1 MGILELKD
9 RKAFLPN
16 LMLGVGMAL
25 ALSCFSVLSQMLYS
39 ESGPYTSI
47 IVLGAGLI
55 ALVVA
60 RSVGELSL
68 MYPGAIGVWT
78 YVRNAWGNYLGLIV
92 ILGYIGMLL
101 LVAGVEGK
109 LLGQIFSDIF
119 HLDNPTVVIAI
130 LFLLVM
136 AINLRG
142 LSFSKRAQTWM
153 VMLLV
158 LLSTLM
164 ALLALVT
171 APGEP
176 IENAVHMKFQFG
188 SLLEMIIVAFFLFV
202 GFEWI
207 TNSANTSRKAAEDIP
222 KVLTLSIIVLVV
234 YYFLFS
240 IAMQAY
246 LSRGFVLNVASPHV
260 SMASILLGDYA
271 TYLVFL
277 LSSLAVLTSFN
288 VGLMGATRLVY
299 AVAREGYL
307 PISFATVINRHSVPV
322 WPIIALGGSGLMIA
336 IICATTGINV
346 AVLAEVAALIICA
359 IYVILLET
367 TLRLRTRLGQKVLK
381 QQSFLPRM
389 LINAVAGFM
398 VIVVV
403 AMVFD
408 KGWGAETQLF
418 SLLLMLAM
426 LCAGLMVLKKR
437 KQTELIQKEK
447 SL

>member
-25 ALSCFSVLSQMLYS
+25 ALSCFSVLSQMLHS
-39 ESGPYTSI
+39 ESGLFTSI
-47 IVLGAGLI
+47 IVVVAGLI

-119 HLDNPTVVIAI
+119 HLDNPAVVIAI

-136 AINLRG
+136 AINLHG

-171 APGEP
+171 APGES
-176 IENAVHMKFQFG
+176 IENTVHVKFQFG
-188 SLLEMIIVAFFLFV
+188 SLLEMLIVAFFLFV

-246 LSRGFVLNVASPHV
+246 LSRGFALNAATPHV

-271 TYLVFL
+271 TYLIFL

-307 PISFATVINRHSVPV
+307 PNSFATVINRHSAPV
-322 WPIIALGGSGLMIA
+322 WPIISLGGSGLVIA
-336 IICATTGINV
+336 IICATTGVDV

-359 IYVILLET
+359 IYVILLRT

-381 QQSFLPRM
+381 QQSFLPGM

-398 VIVVV
+398 VIVIV

-418 SLLLMLAM
+418 LLLLTLAM
-426 LCAGLMVLKKR
+426 LCAGLMILKKR
-437 KQTELIQKEK
+437 KQSELIQKEK
-447 SL
+447 LL